1 MSKRI
6 ITALLIVLSLFMVSC
21 ASTSRVTID
30 NPYPD
35 FLADINS
42 FDLTSQPTFYGKVF
56 GKLKLYNAKKLVL
69 IPRRNR
75 VEMHYR
81 SGANAYCIIF
91 PQHARQTI
99 IDSTIQFAKDWD
111 EKNLVVQK
119 ATAKN
124 AYGVSLVDLWFGVSG
139 PINGAEDVPMY
150 VNYLFVDEKPYL
162 VLRFPT
168 KLCKDSHD
176 LYTPY
181 EEIYLT
187 REQAEKLC
195 TIIDQS
201 ALESLVEE
209 RQEKT
214 IYEY

>member
-6 ITALLIVLSLFMVSC
+6 ITAVLVILSIFIVSC
-21 ASTSRVTID
+21 ASSSRVTID

-35 FLADINS
+35 FLADIPP
-42 FDLTSQPTFYGKVF
+42 FDLEQPSFYGKVF
-56 GKLKLYNAKKLVL
+56 TKLKLYRAQKLAL

-75 VEMHYR
+75 VELYYR
-81 SGANAYCIIF
+81 SGVNAYCIIM

-99 IDSTIQFAKDWD
+99 IDSTVQFAKDWD

-201 ALESLVEE
+201 ALEALVEE

>member
-21 ASTSRVTID
+21 ASSGRVTID

-35 FLADINS
+35 FLADMNS
-42 FDLTSQPTFYGKVF
+42 FDLAQPTFYGKVF
-56 GKLKLYNAKKLVL
+56 GKLKLYNAKQLIL

-75 VEMHYR
+75 VELHYR

-99 IDSTIQFAKDWD
+99 IDSTLKFAEDWD
-111 EKNLVVQK
+111 AKNLTVQK

-150 VNYLFVDEKPYL
+150 VNYLFVEEKPYL

-201 ALESLVEE
+201 ALEALVEE
-209 RQEKT
+209 KQEKT

>member
-6 ITALLIVLSLFMVSC
+6 ITAVLVILSLFMLSC
-21 ASTSRVTID
+21 ASSSRVTID

-35 FLADINS
+35 FLADIPP
-42 FDLTSQPTFYGKVF
+42 FDLEQPSFYGKLLT
-56 GKLKLYNAKKLVL
+56 KLKLYRAQKLAL

-75 VEMHYR
+75 VELYYR
-81 SGANAYCIIF
+81 PGVNAYCIIM

-99 IDSTIQFAKDWD
+99 IDATVQFAKDWD

-150 VNYLFVDEKPYL
+150 VNYLFVDQKPYL

-195 TIIDQS
+195 TILDQS
-201 ALESLVEE
+201 ALEALVEQN
-209 RQEKT
+209 QEKT

>member
-6 ITALLIVLSLFMVSC
+6 ITTLLIFLSLFMVSC
-21 ASTSRVTID
+21 ASSGRVTID

-35 FLADINS
+35 FLADVNILN
-42 FDLTSQPTFYGKVF
+42 LQQPNFYGKVF
-56 GKLKLYNAKKLVL
+56 GKLKLYTAKQFVL

-81 SGANAYCIIF
+81 SGANAYCIIM

-139 PINGAEDVPMY
+139 PINGAENVPMY

-195 TIIDQS
+195 TILDQS
-201 ALESLVEE
+201 ALEALVEQK
-209 RQEKT
+209 QEKT

>member
-1 MSKRI
+1 MVKK
-6 ITALLIVLSLFMVSC
+6 TVTVFLILMSLFMVSC
-21 ASTSRVTID
+21 ASSRQVTID

-35 FLADINS
+35 FLADMPP
-42 FDLTSQPTFYGKVF
+42 FDLEQPSFYAKLF
-56 GKLKLYNAKKLVL
+56 TKLKLYRAQKLAM

-75 VEMHYR
+75 VELYYR
-81 SGANAYCIIF
+81 SGANAYCIIM

-99 IDSTIQFAKDWD
+99 IDATLKFAEEWD
-111 EKNLVVQK
+111 EKKLVVQK

-124 AYGVSLVDLWFGVSG
+124 AYGVSLVDLWFGVTG

-150 VNYLFVDEKPYL
+150 VNYLFVDGKPYL

-195 TIIDQS
+195 TILDQS
-201 ALESLVEE
+201 ALEALVEE
-209 RQEKT
+209 RQEKN

>member
-6 ITALLIVLSLFMVSC
+6 ITAVLAILSLFMVSC
-21 ASTSRVTID
+21 ASSNRVTID

-35 FLADINS
+35 FLADMPPL
-42 FDLTSQPTFYGKVF
+42 DLEAPFFYGKVLT
-56 GKLKLYNAKKLVL
+56 KLKLYNAKSLSL

-99 IDSTIQFAKDWD
+99 IDSTLKFAEDWD
-111 EKNLVVQK
+111 AKNLTVQK

-150 VNYLFVDEKPYL
+150 VNYLFVEEKPYL

-168 KLCKDSHD
+168 KLCKGSHD

-195 TIIDQS
+195 TILDQS
-201 ALESLVEE
+201 ALEALVEE
-209 RQEKT
+209 KQEKT